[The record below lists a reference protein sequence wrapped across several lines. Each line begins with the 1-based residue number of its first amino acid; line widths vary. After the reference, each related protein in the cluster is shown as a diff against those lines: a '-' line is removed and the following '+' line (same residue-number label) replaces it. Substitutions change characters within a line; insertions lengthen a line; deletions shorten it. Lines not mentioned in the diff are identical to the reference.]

1 MRAIYLIARREYL
14 SYVATWGFWLS
25 IGMVP
30 VFMLIGALL
39 PVLITSSQP
48 TRYYAVI
55 DETGSGY
62 DDMVERALTE
72 GKRAAVRGALEALAG
87 AQGPEVRRA
96 ALEAFDADPDGLEG
110 LPDALRVV
118 GLEESADAFSAGLG
132 RQVRV
137 EAPALTPDGLRPYLT
152 GERLIATPDGDR
164 PLFAAMI
171 IRDGAEAQRDP
182 DRERSPPLLVDY
194 YSTNLTSNELT
205 AAASRALGD
214 ALQRQYLA
222 ERGLAPED
230 LAQIDELRPEVR
242 DLNPEAAAGGEA
254 EEVTLAD
261 RAPFVVALFLGLILW
276 LSVFSIAQM
285 LLTGLIEE
293 KGGKIIELL
302 LSTARF
308 HEILIGK
315 LAGVVM
321 VSMTFF
327 AVWGVLG
334 GVAGAVFGSAASS
347 FAPELAQLLGAVADP
362 GLLIPALGYF
372 LIGYLMYGT
381 VYLAVGSLCET
392 LQDAQSLIGP
402 VILFLMV
409 PVFIMFLSFEA
420 QDSVAVRVASW
431 VPFWTPFVMMGR
443 LPTDPPAWELA
454 ATTAIMLVTSI
465 VVIWAAAG
473 VFRQGAL
480 NQADADSVKRFFRIG
495 GRKRS

>member
-30 VFMLIGALL
+30 VFMLLGALL
-39 PVLITSSQP
+39 PVLVSSSQP

-55 DETGSGY
+55 DETGQGY
-62 DDMVERALTE
+62 DQLVENALVA
-72 GKRAAVRGALEALAG
+72 GRRAAVRAMLETVSG
-87 AQGPEVRRA
+87 AQGEAVQQA
-96 ALEAFDADPDGLEG
+96 TLEAFDADPDGL
-110 LPDALRVV
+110 D
-118 GLEESADAFSAGLG
+118 GLEAALAEAGLEQGADAFAAGLG

-137 EAPALTPDGLRPYLT
+137 PAPALTPDELRPYLI
-152 GERLIATPDGDR
+152 GEQMIDTPEGRR
-164 PLFAAMI
+164 PLFAALI
-171 IRDGAEAQRDP
+171 IRDGSNAPPEEDGAA
-182 DRERSPPLLVDY
+182 PPLLIDY
-194 YSTNLTSNELT
+194 YSTNLTSNDLT
-205 AAASRALGD
+205 GAASRALRQ
-214 ALQRQYLA
+214 ALQREYLA
-222 ERGLAPED
+222 ERGLALED
-230 LAQIDELRPEVR
+230 LSRLDELAPLVR
-242 DLNPEAAAGGEA
+242 DLDPQAETAEA
-254 EEVTLAD
+254 EVTLAD
-261 RAPFVVALFLGLILW
+261 RAPFFVALLLGMLLW
-276 LSVFSIAQM
+276 LSVFSISQM

-327 AVWGVLG
+327 GVWGILG
-334 GVAGAVFGSAASS
+334 AAASLMFGSAISA
-347 FAPELAQLLGAVADP
+347 FDPDLAGLVAAVGDP
-362 GLLIPALGYF
+362 GLLIPAFGYF

-409 PVFIMFLSFEA
+409 PIFIMFLSMEA
-420 QDSVAVRVASW
+420 QDSLAVRIASW

-443 LPTDPPAWELA
+443 LPTDPPMWELIG
-454 ATTAIMLVTSI
+454 TTAVMLVTCVI
-465 VVIWAAAG
+465 VIWGAAG

-495 GRKRS
+495 GRKQS